1 MASQLAK
8 PLARGSKL
16 NKLAPHERDV
26 WALLLHFL
34 VRVAQGEAPSFP
46 NFRRLWLDLG
56 FSHVLQDVPY
66 SFSKCQYQQAW
77 YCTAL
82 NCVAGGVSADQ
93 ANAVLATQPSEDSA
107 PASDTQ
113 EPQAEPGTDL
123 EALLLSL
130 DPEPSAPGAA
140 PDQVELTHEELD
152 HILTGDCTAPDMEA
166 GPAAAQASQENESSV
181 PGGAHADFAQDPS
194 LPPRARPLTPSD
206 LESLE
211 LAGLD
216 ARVAALY
223 CLYCL
228 HSVQP
233 RRPRVKIYLSVE
245 HQAALL
251 ELASQ
256 LPAGGRPEAVVIL
269 RRLLGSC
276 AFVPGCSGVR
286 GKLPPDRLPFVRRPG
301 SQTSL
306 PPGLENEEAH
316 TLREVKY
323 VLSSGMRGLGAQH
336 LVPLYDQYQTALGR
350 VWQSK
355 AREGAPAPPQAIADL
370 TLGRLLKEYTEAKHS
385 EISLLLQSGPGAL
398 ACRGAAAEPSQG
410 KAARPREGGPGGS
423 RAMAKARR
431 TVWQAAGASHKGQ
444 AAFDPLPLPAAAR
457 RVMEREA
464 ARKLDVQRRATTW
477 AQHLGRAGTP
487 SGHISDDDMPSLPGL
502 PEPLPTHTPSQSRG
516 SGPVLQGASSS
527 QSLEGTGEVQGFSDP
542 VAGARQAGRGV
553 QEPSEEAGR
562 GSGKQGR
569 PWSQAPRGKK
579 VTWQPAL
586 PRQRGIARPRASSTL
601 PAAPPHIA
609 PAPAA
614 TEDDQLLAALGAD
627 ADMLA
632 ALAAQALAE
641 DEDSSDEAEG
651 SD

>member
-107 PASDTQ
+107 PARDTQ

-152 HILTGDCTAPDMEA
+152 HILTGGCTVPDIEA
-166 GPAAAQASQENESSV
+166 GPAAAQAPQANESSV

-233 RRPRVKIYLSVE
+233 RRPRVKIYLSME

-251 ELASQ
+251 GRDAELASQ

-336 LVPLYDQYQTALGR
+336 LVPLYDQYQGD
-350 VWQSK
+350 VCP
-355 AREGAPAPPQAIADL
+355 PAPTSRPPRLLCALSTDGAGPGLAEQGAGGRPSPAAGHRRLDPGEAAEGVHRGEAFRDL
-370 TLGRLLKEYTEAKHS
+370 TAAAERPGGAGVQGR
-385 EISLLLQSGPGAL
+385 
-398 ACRGAAAEPSQG
+398 CRGAVARQG
-410 KAARPREGGPGGS
+410 
-423 RAMAKARR
+423 
-431 TVWQAAGASHKGQ
+431 GAS
-444 AAFDPLPLPAAAR
+444 
-457 RVMEREA
+457 
-464 ARKLDVQRRATTW
+464 
-477 AQHLGRAGTP
+477 
-487 SGHISDDDMPSLPGL
+487 
-502 PEPLPTHTPSQSRG
+502 
-516 SGPVLQGASSS
+516 
-527 QSLEGTGEVQGFSDP
+527 
-542 VAGARQAGRGV
+542 
-553 QEPSEEAGR
+553 
-562 GSGKQGR
+562 
-569 PWSQAPRGKK
+569 
-579 VTWQPAL
+579 
-586 PRQRGIARPRASSTL
+586 
-601 PAAPPHIA
+601 
-609 PAPAA
+609 
-614 TEDDQLLAALGAD
+614 
-627 ADMLA
+627 
-632 ALAAQALAE
+632 
-641 DEDSSDEAEG
+641 
-651 SD
+651 